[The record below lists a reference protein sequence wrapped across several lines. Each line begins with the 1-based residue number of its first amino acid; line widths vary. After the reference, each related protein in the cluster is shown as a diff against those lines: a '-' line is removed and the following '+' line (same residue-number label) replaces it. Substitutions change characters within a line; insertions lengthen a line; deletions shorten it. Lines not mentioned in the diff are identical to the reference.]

1 MMRKILAVT
10 IFLSC
15 QILSAQG
22 QNAPH
27 ALNYPAIDAERRLQQ
42 DSFEKWATQ
51 PEPERQAAERRET
64 DEKFREFYSKAQ
76 HFVTLWKELTV
87 AMNDQKTFNVK
98 LAKQVSKAF
107 HDLEKS
113 EGWPAGRSK

>member
-1 MMRKILAVT
+1 MRKILAVT
-10 IFLSC
+10 LFFSS
-15 QILSAQG
+15 QILLAQG
-22 QNAPH
+22 APR
-27 ALNYPAIDAERRLQQ
+27 ALNYPENEAERRLQQ

-51 PEPERQAAERRET
+51 PEAERQAAAQRET
-64 DEKFREFYSKAQ
+64 DAKFREFYSKAQ

-107 HDLEKS
+107 HELEKS
-113 EGWPAGRSK
+113 DGWPAGRSK